1 MSEALFSPIN
11 KKLKNHIKK
20 QEEAELERDNM
31 TGRIMND
38 LENMKGLAG
47 ESGFESL
54 SLEEQQAIIR
64 RRLQEPETRKKW
76 FETTSTT
83 RNAAGVIMGLS

>member
-1 MSEALFSPIN
+1 MSEALFLPIN
-11 KKLKNHIKK
+11 TELKNDIKK

-31 TGRIMND
+31 TGRVIND

-64 RRLQEPETRKKW
+64 RRLQEPENIKKW
-76 FETTSTT
+76 FETTTTT
-83 RNAAGVIMGLS
+83 RNAAGVITGLS